1 MTPVYDL
8 HLHSCLSPCAENEM
22 TPASIAGFAKL
33 CGLQLIALTDHN
45 SAENLPAMAAACRA
59 YGVALLPGMEVNT
72 AEEIHLLCYF
82 ATVEAALTFS
92 RALYDTLPPVENNE
106 AVFGSQLVVDADDT
120 VLRRVPKL
128 LLSACGWSLEETAAR
143 CRALGGVP
151 VPAHVDRDSYSVLSV
166 LGLLPPQP
174 AFCAVELH
182 DTAQLPALL
191 QAGRLPGGLE
201 VLCSSDAHRLADVTE
216 RPFRLCE
223 TSVLQP
229 LLHAVY

>member
-45 SAENLPAMAAACRA
+45 SAENLPAMAAACRI

-82 ATVEAALTFS
+82 ATVEAALSFS

-106 AVFGSQLVVDADDT
+106 AVFGSQLVVDADDN
-120 VLRRVPKL
+120 VLRRVQKL

-151 VPAHVDRDSYSVLSV
+151 VPAHINRGAN
-166 LGLLPPQP
+166 GLLGALGMIPMEER
-174 AFCAVELH
+174 F
-182 DTAQLPALL
+182 TALEISDSLPLPCDVSGFVLL
-191 QAGRLPGGLE
+191 R
-201 VLCSSDAHRLADVTE
+201 SSDAHRLGDIAEATQALE
-216 RPFRLCE
+216 IE
-223 TSVLQP
+223 NSASAVLHWLRNNP
-229 LLHAVY
+229 C

>member
-1 MTPVYDL
+1 MIYICTRVCPLCRKRND
-8 HLHSCLSPCAENEM
+8 
-22 TPASIAGFAKL
+22 PASIAGFAKL

-92 RALYDTLPPVENNE
+92 RALYETLPPLENDE

-128 LLSACGWSLEETAAR
+128 LLSACGWSLEETTAR

-166 LGLLPPQP
+166 LGLLPPEP

-182 DTAQLPALL
+182 DPAQLPGLCA
-191 QAGRLPGGLE
+191 PGGCRVGWKCFAARTHIAL
-201 VLCSSDAHRLADVTE
+201 
-216 RPFRLCE
+216 PM
-223 TSVLQP
+223 
-229 LLHAVY
+229 